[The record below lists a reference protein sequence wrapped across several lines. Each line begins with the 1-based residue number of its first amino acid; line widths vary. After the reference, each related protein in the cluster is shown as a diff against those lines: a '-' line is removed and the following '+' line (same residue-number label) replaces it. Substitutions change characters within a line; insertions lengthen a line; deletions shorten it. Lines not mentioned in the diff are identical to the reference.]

1 MRRTCVWAVPA
12 VVVAVSLF
20 LSVRPGTEAAEPE
33 VGKGPMIVHD
43 VYFTLNDNSPEARAK
58 LVAACKKYLTNH
70 PGEVFY
76 AAGPRN
82 EELSREVN
90 DKDWE
95 VGLHIVFRDKKA
107 HDDYQQS
114 DRHKKFIAENRDNWK
129 KVRVFDSNVEPVR
142 NRKQ

>member
-1 MRRTCVWAVPA
+1 
-12 VVVAVSLF
+12 VAAALSLF
-20 LSVRPGTEAAEPE
+20 LGAHRGTEAAEPD

-43 VYFTLNDNSPEARAK
+43 VYFTLNDTAPEVREK
-58 LVAACKKYLTNH
+58 MVAACKKYLSNH
-70 PGEVFY
+70 SGEVFF

-82 EELSREVN
+82 EELNREVN

-107 HDDYQQS
+107 HDAYQES
-114 DRHKKFIAENRDNWK
+114 PRHKKFIAENRESWK

-142 NRKQ
+142 NRTQ